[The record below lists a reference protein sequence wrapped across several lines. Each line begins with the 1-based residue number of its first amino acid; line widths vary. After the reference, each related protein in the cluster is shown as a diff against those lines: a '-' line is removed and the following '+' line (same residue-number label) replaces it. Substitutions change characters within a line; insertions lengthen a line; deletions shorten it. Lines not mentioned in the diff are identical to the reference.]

1 MTRAMKAL
9 KYIIIAAAAALV
21 FTSCNKD
28 PKLKGITA
36 QTETLRLNY
45 GDKARVPA
53 FPDPWNCTDY
63 DFTYTSADPSVVTVD
78 RYGTITTVGLGTTT
92 VTASQGSYSATCT
105 VEVYAYTIANLIQD
119 NYKDGLNG
127 LWEFGTPN
135 GSKDDAMKATVGKD
149 LVPHYPDSEG
159 SLGPVSTDGFDVVT
173 GFNGIDGAI
182 HTRYSTLF
190 ELTHNLT
197 HGYIYTILI
206 DALRPAEKYGR
217 RWVDEEGVEHLES
230 SSGRYTT
237 FFNRDHTNAADQYIY
252 WRKPFNEQGL
262 QVYGGDWR
270 SGGGIF
276 SDDTWFR
283 IVIVQ
288 DATSIRQYA
297 NGAEILNKAATKDSG
312 ELPETFALLNGDND
326 GDDAPLLYSTVAVW
340 DKPMS
345 ADEIAGLG
353 GL

>member
-1 MTRAMKAL
+1 MKTL
-9 KYIIIAAAAALV
+9 KYIVLAAAAALV
-21 FTSCNKD
+21 FASCNKD
-28 PKLKGITA
+28 PKLSGIEVNS
-36 QTETLRLNY
+36 ETLRINF
-45 GDKARVPA
+45 GDRVSVPA
-53 FPDPWNCTDY
+53 WPKPWNCTDY
-63 DFTYTSADPSVVTVD
+63 TFTYKSNDESVVTVNA
-78 RYGTITTVGLGTTT
+78 YGTITTVGLGKTTIT
-92 VTASQGSYSATCT
+92 VSQGSYSAEVP
-105 VEVYAYTIANLIQD
+105 VEVYAYTIADLIQD
-119 NYKDGLNG
+119 NYSQGLKG
-127 LWEFGTPN
+127 LWLFGSPKGT
-135 GSKDDAMKATVGKD
+135 KDEAMKATVGKD
-149 LVPHYPDSEG
+149 LIPHYPDSEG

-173 GFNGIDGAI
+173 GFNAIDGAI
-182 HTRYSTLF
+182 HTRYKALF

-206 DALRPAEKYGR
+206 DALRPAEKYSR
-217 RWVDEEGVEHLES
+217 EGEN

-252 WRKPFNEQGL
+252 WRKPFDEQGL

-288 DATSIRQYA
+288 DETSIRQYA
-297 NGAEILNKAATKDSG
+297 NGKEILNKAATKDSG

-340 DKPMS
+340 DRPMT
-345 ADEIAGLG
+345 AEEAQGLG
-353 GL
+353 GI

>member
-1 MTRAMKAL
+1 MKTL
-9 KYIIIAAAAALV
+9 KYIIIAAAAVLA
-21 FTSCNKD
+21 FSSCNKN
-28 PKLKGITA
+28 PELKGIVA

-45 GDKARVPA
+45 GERARVPA

-63 DFTYTSADPSVVTVD
+63 EFTYTSADPKIASVD
-78 RYGTITTVGLGTTT
+78 KYGTITTVGLGTTT
-92 VTASQGSYSATCT
+92 ITASQGQYSATCT

-135 GSKDDAMKATVGKD
+135 STKEETMKATVGKD

-182 HTRYSTLF
+182 HTRYSALF

-217 RWVDEEGVEHLES
+217 RWVDEKGVPQLES

-237 FFNRDHTNAADQYIY
+237 FFNRDHTNAEDQYIY
-252 WRKPFNEQGL
+252 WRKPFDEEGL

-276 SDDTWFR
+276 SDDKWFR

-312 ELPETFALLNGDND
+312 ELPEGFALLNGDND

-345 ADEIAGLG
+345 AEEIAGLG